1 MKTPEDL
8 FLSEQVNLAH
18 LLALAGMIREHMSAR
33 QADIFT
39 QQIYMQTDH
48 LIPNEECRSA
58 NFETLRG
65 IDFKFLVPISCVVD
79 VSGMLMDVGK
89 SAEVGTSL
97 HAAVMVLAGMWRPF
111 AMAGMLEIDKIKAKQ
126 DTPNHSEFGLYNRE
140 FPPNSHN

>member
-1 MKTPEDL
+1 MKTPEDI

-18 LLALAGMIREHMSAR
+18 MFSLAGMIREYLGDR

-39 QQIYMQTDH
+39 QQIYLQTEH
-48 LIPNEECRSA
+48 LIPNEECRQTPY
-58 NFETLRG
+58 ETLRG

-79 VSGMLMDVGK
+79 VSEMLMTVGK
-89 SAEVGTSL
+89 SEKAKEDSEL

-111 AMAGMLEIDKIKAKQ
+111 AMAGMIEIDKLRAER
-126 DTPNHSEFGLYNRE
+126 DTPNHRE

>member
-1 MKTPEDL
+1 MNTPEDI

-18 LLALAGMIREHMSAR
+18 MLSLSGMIRKYLGEQM
-33 QADIFT
+33 ADIFT

-48 LIPNEECRSA
+48 IIPNEECRSA
-58 NFETLRG
+58 TYETLRD

-79 VSGMLMDVGK
+79 VSQMLMSVGK
-89 SAEVGTSL
+89 SEEAKENSEL

-111 AMAGMLEIDKIKAKQ
+111 AMAGMLEIDKIRAEQ
-126 DTPNHSEFGLYNRE
+126 DTPNNRE